1 MIEIIHG
8 RPCVKLNGRYYAVEV
23 KQPDRATRIANNT
36 GSTGCAFERTQRS
49 ARNNSNKHVF
59 AR

>member
-8 RPCVKLNGRYYAVEV
+8 RACVKLGGRYFAIET
-23 KQPDRATRIANNT
+23 KSLGRAERVANNT
-36 GSTGCAFERTQRS
+36 GSTGCAFERVQRS
-49 ARNNSNKHVF
+49 AKNNSNKHVF